1 MISNTALSVVA
12 TGMVHSIGGKDAL
25 AAVQLGQTPVFS
37 TPDISSLA
45 ALLPGVSL
53 RRIPRYARMALLAAV
68 QALDAA
74 DWRQKEVLHKTAL
87 VFGTAYS
94 SSQMSMDFMDSI
106 LDNGPHLSSP
116 TAFSHAVNNMGTG
129 LLSLLL
135 GIEGPCF
142 TISQFEL
149 SFAGAM
155 STAAA
160 LLNAGRAERVLL
172 CAVDE
177 CDNRFFHCCPQYLQ
191 GEHPLTEG
199 AVALCLVRAAAPSAG
214 TPAVAAP
221 SLQVRWGQQPEAGSP
236 VFASGSATGAVAG
249 PGPESGAGLGTGLGT
264 GAVWTN
270 HEHLYGHG
278 PLGQALD
285 VMLALNLTQTGKA
298 DGINCVCAAAV
309 SGRQAVIEVRGA

>member
-1 MISNTALSVVA
+1 MSSAALSVVG
-12 TGMVHSIGGKDAL
+12 TGLVHSVGGKDAL
-25 AAVQLGQTPVFS
+25 AAIQRGQAQAIS
-37 TPDISSLA
+37 APDISSLA

-53 RRIPRYARMALLAAV
+53 RRIPRYARMALLACV

-74 DWRQKEVLHKTAL
+74 GWRQKEVLHRTAL

-116 TAFSHAVNNMGTG
+116 TAFSHAVNNMGAG

-149 SFAGAM
+149 SFAGAV

-160 LLNAGRAERVLL
+160 LLGAGRAERVLL

-177 CDNRFFHCCPQYLQ
+177 IDSRFSRCCPEYLSSK
-191 GEHPLTEG
+191 HPQTEG
-199 AVALCLVRAAAPSAG
+199 AVALCLGREIEG
-214 TPAVAAP
+214 AP
-221 SLQVRWGQQPEAGSP
+221 SLRVRWGQQPEADGL
-236 VFASGSATGAVAG
+236 VFASGAASG
-249 PGPESGAGLGTGLGT
+249 PGWE
-264 GAVWTN
+264 N

-278 PLGQALD
+278 PLAQALD
-285 VMLALNLTQTGKA
+285 VLLALNMPQTAKTEA
-298 DGINCVCAAAV
+298 VNCVCAAAA
-309 SGRQAVIEVRGA
+309 SGRQALIEVRGA

>member
-1 MISNTALSVVA
+1 MSRAALSVA
-12 TGMVHSIGGKDAL
+12 GTGLVHSIGGKDAL
-25 AAVQLGQTPVFS
+25 AAIQQGQAPAIS
-37 TPDISSLA
+37 APDISSLA

-53 RRIPRYARMALLAAV
+53 RRIPRYARMALLACV

-74 DWRQKEVLHKTAL
+74 GWRQKEVLHRTAL

-116 TAFSHAVNNMGTG
+116 TAFSHAVNNMGAG
-129 LLSLLL
+129 LLSLML

-149 SFAGAM
+149 SFAGAV

-160 LLNAGRAERVLL
+160 LLCAGRAERVLL

-177 CDNRFFHCCPQYLQ
+177 TDSRFSRCCPEYLSSK
-191 GEHPLTEG
+191 HPQTEG
-199 AVALCLVRAAAPSAG
+199 AVALCLVRQAAG
-214 TPAVAAP
+214 AP
-221 SLQVRWGQQPEAGSP
+221 SLRVRWGQEPEADGP
-236 VFASGSATGAVAG
+236 VFASGAASG
-249 PGPESGAGLGTGLGT
+249 PGWVT
-264 GAVWTN
+264 

-278 PLGQALD
+278 PLAQALD
-285 VMLALNLTQTGKA
+285 VMLALNMPQTA
-298 DGINCVCAAAV
+298 RAEAVNCVCAAAA
-309 SGRQAVIEVRGA
+309 SGRQALIEVRGA

>member
-1 MISNTALSVVA
+1 MSSAALSVA
-12 TGMVHSIGGKDAL
+12 GTGLVHSIGGKDAL
-25 AAVQLGQTPVFS
+25 AAIQQGQTPAIS
-37 TPDISSLA
+37 APDISSLA

-53 RRIPRYARMALLAAV
+53 RRIPRYARMALLACV

-74 DWRQKEVLHKTAL
+74 GWRQKEVLHRTAL

-116 TAFSHAVNNMGTG
+116 TAFSHAVNNMGAG

-149 SFAGAM
+149 SFVGAM

-160 LLNAGRAERVLL
+160 LLGAGRAERVLL

-177 CDNRFFHCCPQYLQ
+177 TDSRFSRCCPEYLSSK
-191 GEHPLTEG
+191 HPQTEG
-199 AVALCLVRAAAPSAG
+199 AVALCLGRKAAG
-214 TPAVAAP
+214 AP
-221 SLQVRWGQQPEAGSP
+221 SLRVRWGQEPEADGP
-236 VFASGSATGAVAG
+236 VFASGAASG
-249 PGPESGAGLGTGLGT
+249 PG
-264 GAVWTN
+264 WTN
-270 HEHLYGHG
+270 NEHLYGHG
-278 PLGQALD
+278 PLAHALD
-285 VMLALNLTQTGKA
+285 VMLALNMPQTA
-298 DGINCVCAAAV
+298 RAEAVNCVCAAAA
-309 SGRQAVIEVRGA
+309 SGRQALIEVRGA

>member
-1 MISNTALSVVA
+1 MSSAALSVA
-12 TGMVHSIGGKDAL
+12 GTGLVHSIGGKDAL
-25 AAVQLGQTPVFS
+25 AAIQQGQAPAIS
-37 TPDISSLA
+37 APDISSLA

-53 RRIPRYARMALLAAV
+53 RRIPRYARMALLACV

-74 DWRQKEVLHKTAL
+74 GWRQKEVLHRTAL

-116 TAFSHAVNNMGTG
+116 TAFSHAVNNMGAG

-149 SFAGAM
+149 SFAGAV

-160 LLNAGRAERVLL
+160 LLGAGRAERVLL

-177 CDNRFFHCCPQYLQ
+177 TDSRFSRCCPEYLSS
-191 GEHPLTEG
+191 EHPQTEG
-199 AVALCLVRAAAPSAG
+199 AVALCLVRQAAG
-214 TPAVAAP
+214 AP
-221 SLQVRWGQQPEAGSP
+221 SLQVRWGQQPEADGP
-236 VFASGSATGAVAG
+236 VFASGAASG
-249 PGPESGAGLGTGLGT
+249 PGWA
-264 GAVWTN
+264 N

-278 PLGQALD
+278 PLAHALD
-285 VMLALNLTQTGKA
+285 VLLALNMPQTPRA
-298 DGINCVCAAAV
+298 EAVNCVSAAAA
-309 SGRQAVIEVRGA
+309 SGRQALIEVRGA

>member
-1 MISNTALSVVA
+1 MISNSALSVA
-12 TGMVHSIGGKDAL
+12 GTGLVHSLGGKDAL
-25 AAVQLGQTPVFS
+25 AAVQQGETPVFS
-37 TPDISSLA
+37 SPDVSSLA

-68 QALDAA
+68 QALDEAG
-74 DWRQKEVLHKTAL
+74 WRQKEVLHNTAL

-116 TAFSHAVNNMGTG
+116 TAFSHAVNNMGAG

-149 SFAGAM
+149 SFAGAV
-155 STAAA
+155 SSAAA
-160 LLNAGRAERVLL
+160 LLGAGRAERVLL

-177 CDNRFFHCCPQYLQ
+177 TDSRFSRCCPEYLSSR
-191 GEHPLTEG
+191 HPQTEG
-199 AVALCLVRAAAPSAG
+199 AVALCLGRQAAG
-214 TPAVAAP
+214 AP
-221 SLQVRWGQQPEAGSP
+221 SLRVQWGQQPEADGP
-236 VFASGSATGAVAG
+236 VFASGAASG
-249 PGPESGAGLGTGLGT
+249 PGW
-264 GAVWTN
+264 VN

-278 PLGQALD
+278 PLAQALD
-285 VMLALNLTQTGKA
+285 VMLALNLPQT
-298 DGINCVCAAAV
+298 DGAEVVNCVCTAAA
-309 SGRQAVIEVRGA
+309 SGRQALIEVRGA

>member
-1 MISNTALSVVA
+1 MSSAALSVA
-12 TGMVHSIGGKDAL
+12 GTGLVHSIGGKDAL
-25 AAVQLGQTPVFS
+25 AAIQQGQTPAIS
-37 TPDISSLA
+37 APDISSLA

-53 RRIPRYARMALLAAV
+53 RRIPRYARMALLACV

-74 DWRQKEVLHKTAL
+74 GWRQKEVLHRTAL

-94 SSQMSMDFMDSI
+94 SPQMSMDFMDSI

-116 TAFSHAVNNMGTG
+116 TAFSHAVNNMGAG

-149 SFAGAM
+149 SFAGAV

-160 LLNAGRAERVLL
+160 LLGAGRAERVLL

-177 CDNRFFHCCPQYLQ
+177 TDSRFSRCCPEYLSS
-191 GEHPLTEG
+191 EHPQTEG
-199 AVALCLVRAAAPSAG
+199 AVALCLGREAAG
-214 TPAVAAP
+214 AP
-221 SLQVRWGQQPEAGSP
+221 SLRVWWGQQPEADGP
-236 VFASGSATGAVAG
+236 VFASGAASG
-249 PGPESGAGLGTGLGT
+249 PGW
-264 GAVWTN
+264 VN

-278 PLGQALD
+278 PLAQALD
-285 VMLALNLTQTGKA
+285 VMLALNLPQT
-298 DGINCVCAAAV
+298 DGAEVVNCVCTAAA
-309 SGRQAVIEVRGA
+309 SGRQALIEVRGA

>member
-1 MISNTALSVVA
+1 
-12 TGMVHSIGGKDAL
+12 
-25 AAVQLGQTPVFS
+25 
-37 TPDISSLA
+37 
-45 ALLPGVSL
+45 
-53 RRIPRYARMALLAAV
+53 MALLAAV
-68 QALDAA
+68 QALDASG
-74 DWRQKEVLHKTAL
+74 WRQKEVLHRAAL

-149 SFAGAM
+149 SFAGAI
-155 STAAA
+155 STATA

-177 CDNRFFHCCPQYLQ
+177 SDSRFFHCCPQYLQ

-199 AVALCLVRAAAPSAG
+199 AVALCLTRAAAAPSVGASSVG
-214 TPAVAAP
+214 APSVAAP
-221 SLQVRWGQQPEAGSP
+221 SLQVRWGQQPAAGSL
-236 VFASGSATGAVAG
+236 VFASGSATGAVTGSAAG
-249 PGPESGAGLGTGLGT
+249 PGSGAG
-264 GAVWTN
+264 WTN

-278 PLGQALD
+278 PLAQALD
-285 VMLALNLTQTGKA
+285 VMLALNLAQTAKA
-298 DGINCVCAAAV
+298 EVVNCVCAAAV

>member
-1 MISNTALSVVA
+1 MSSAALSVA
-12 TGMVHSIGGKDAL
+12 GTGLVHSIGGKEAL
-25 AAVQLGQTPVFS
+25 EAIQHGQAPAIS
-37 TPDISSLA
+37 APDISPLA

-74 DWRQKEVLHKTAL
+74 GWRQKEVLHRTAL

-116 TAFSHAVNNMGTG
+116 TAFSHAVNNMGAG

-135 GIEGPCF
+135 GIEGACF

-160 LLNAGRAERVLL
+160 LLGAGRAERVLL

-177 CDNRFFHCCPQYLQ
+177 TDSRFSRCCPEYLSSK
-191 GEHPLTEG
+191 HPQTEG
-199 AVALCLVRAAAPSAG
+199 AVALCLVRQAAG
-214 TPAVAAP
+214 AP
-221 SLQVRWGQQPEAGSP
+221 SLQVRWGQQPEADGP
-236 VFASGSATGAVAG
+236 VFASGAASG
-249 PGPESGAGLGTGLGT
+249 PGWVT
-264 GAVWTN
+264 

-278 PLGQALD
+278 PLAQALD
-285 VMLALNLTQTGKA
+285 VMLALNMPQTA
-298 DGINCVCAAAV
+298 RAEAVNCVCAAAA
-309 SGRQAVIEVRGA
+309 SGRQALIEVRGA